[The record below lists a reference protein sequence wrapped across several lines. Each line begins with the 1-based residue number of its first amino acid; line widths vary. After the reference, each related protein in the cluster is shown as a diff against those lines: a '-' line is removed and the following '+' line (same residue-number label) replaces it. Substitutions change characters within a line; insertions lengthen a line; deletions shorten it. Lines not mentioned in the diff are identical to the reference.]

1 MAFHEKPPTYGHAMI
16 WLAYSLKRVL
26 RIASVKKWLI
36 PGEGTELLA
45 LAELLSG
52 HSGRV
57 TLLSLAVHEGESEQ
71 AIGLQANWKDPGP
84 MVLKYARNRKEISAK
99 MVDRLISTMR
109 ASWEPKDQ
117 AVEDIIDDDEDTQSP
132 EPLEFFIKKSKRVG
146 SLKDLKFH
154 VKVAAGSDEAKTA
167 CMKFN
172 LIDLASV
179 GTAQPEIASICSA
192 CIRARE
198 LVF

>member
-1 MAFHEKPPTYGHAMI
+1 M
-16 WLAYSLKRVL
+16 
-26 RIASVKKWLI
+26 
-36 PGEGTELLA
+36 
-45 LAELLSG
+45 
-52 HSGRV
+52 
-57 TLLSLAVHEGESEQ
+57 
-71 AIGLQANWKDPGP
+71 QANWKDPGP

-99 MVDRLISTMR
+99 MVDRSISTMR

-117 AVEDIIDDDEDTQSP
+117 AVEDIIDDDEDVQSP